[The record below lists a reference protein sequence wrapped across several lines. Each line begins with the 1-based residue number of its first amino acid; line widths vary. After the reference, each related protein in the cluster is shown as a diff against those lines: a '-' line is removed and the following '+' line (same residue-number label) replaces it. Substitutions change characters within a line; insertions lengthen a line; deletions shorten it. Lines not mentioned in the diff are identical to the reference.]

1 MKENDDIIVYIYL
14 SEFNKY
20 EENITLFIKDIIDCI
35 LSGKKEKITVNFNWS
50 NIDMLMEFFITTTK
64 TYLIN
69 NNLIELLKYIEKDK
83 SDIKNIYPEYNPD
96 IIGTSNNGKYIEPED
111 IKL

>member
-1 MKENDDIIVYIYL
+1 MKENDDIVYIYL

-50 NIDMLMEFFITTTK
+50 NIDMLMEF
-64 TYLIN
+64 
-69 NNLIELLKYIEKDK
+69 LLLLQKHI
-83 SDIKNIYPEYNPD
+83 
-96 IIGTSNNGKYIEPED
+96 
-111 IKL
+111 